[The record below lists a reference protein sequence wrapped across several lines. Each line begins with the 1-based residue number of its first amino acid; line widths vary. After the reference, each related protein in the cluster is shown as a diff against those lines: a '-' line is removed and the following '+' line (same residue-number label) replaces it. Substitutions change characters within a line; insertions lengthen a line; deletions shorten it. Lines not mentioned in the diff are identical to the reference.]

1 LKAYPKRQV
10 IRGVKAVLPTKVLP
24 GAVVEIEGRQI
35 VSVTGSRETEGEDQ
49 EDWLVPGLID
59 IHVHGAGGADIM
71 DAQPASLQKVA
82 QTLLREGT
90 TAFLAATMT
99 ADEEHLSRSLKALA
113 AFIRIYGHE
122 APVFSLEQEQ
132 SVESPARAACLGIY
146 LEGPFL
152 SPQYAGAHNGT
163 YLQEPSLD
171 LLHKYR
177 TWSENNLKIVT
188 LAPEL
193 ARVEAVIRDCLCLG
207 IIPAAGHSAATWAEA
222 QQALSWGI
230 RHITHGFNAMRPLHH
245 REPALIGMA
254 LTNDAVKVE
263 IIADLQHLHPAV
275 LDILY
280 RLKGTDGL
288 ILISDG
294 MRAVGMPEGVYDIGG
309 QTAVVGQG
317 KVCLADGTLAGSA
330 STLLDGVRSLIYKVG
345 IPIPEAVRMAT
356 LGPARLLGLDWRTGS
371 LEKGKEAT
379 FLRLDPN
386 WNLKEVWIR
395 GKMIP
400 VK

>member
-1 LKAYPKRQV
+1 
-10 IRGVKAVLPTKVLP
+10 
-24 GAVVEIEGRQI
+24 VVEIEDGHI
-35 VSVTGSRETEGEDQ
+35 VFMSGSRETEGEDQ

-59 IHVHGAGGADIM
+59 IHVHGAGGADFM

-113 AFIRIYGHE
+113 ADIRINGYE
-122 APVFSLEQEQ
+122 TPAFSTEPEQ
-132 SVESPARAACLGIY
+132 SDESPAKAACLGIY

-152 SPQYAGAHNGT
+152 SLQYAGAHKGT

-177 TWSENNLKIVT
+177 TLAENNLKIVT

-193 ARVEAVIRDCLCLG
+193 AGAEAVIRECRLSG
-207 IIPAAGHSAATWAEA
+207 IIPAAGHSAATWTEA

-245 REPALIGMA
+245 REPGLIGTA
-254 LTNDAVKVE
+254 LTNDAVTVE
-263 IIADLQHLHPAV
+263 MIADLQHLHPAV

-280 RLKGTDGL
+280 RLKGADGL

-294 MRAVGMPEGVYDIGG
+294 MRAVGMPEGAFEIGG
-309 QTAVVGQG
+309 QTAVVRQG
-317 KVCLADGTLAGSA
+317 KVSLADGTLAGSA
-330 STLLDGVRSLIYKVG
+330 SALLDGVKALIYKVG
-345 IPIPEAVRMAT
+345 IPIPEAVRMAS
-356 LGPARLLGLDWRTGS
+356 LGPARLLGLNLRTGS